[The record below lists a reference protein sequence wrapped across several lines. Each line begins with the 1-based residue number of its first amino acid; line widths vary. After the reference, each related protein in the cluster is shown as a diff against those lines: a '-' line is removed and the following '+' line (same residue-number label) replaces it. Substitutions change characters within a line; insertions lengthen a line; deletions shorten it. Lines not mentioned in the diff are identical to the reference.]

1 MNKLWETM
9 EGKDSHANGNSSA
22 KFQDEMEKGRSCD
35 PFEMS
40 LVPSTRNLDGPFMMP
55 LLPIPNA
62 SQSNS
67 KASVVLIGTTAR
79 GELYQLLDLWTLVL
93 TNLPI
98 VFKLLCLGKKGSCC
112 SRDVTRKQDVQK
124 ALCGADC
131 VFHLAPYGMSGKEML
146 QFGCVDDAN
155 INGTCHVLEACV
167 EHGVKRL
174 VYVSTYNV
182 VFGGKE
188 IINGNETLPYFPLDD
203 YVDPYSRSKCIAE
216 QLVLKSNGRP
226 LKKKNGNLYTCAI
239 RPAAIYGPGEER
251 HLPRIINLLKLGLL
265 PFKIGEE
272 RVKSD
277 WVYIDNLVLAL
288 ILASMGLLDDI
299 PQREGRPIA
308 AGQPYFLSDGSPVNS
323 FEFLRPLLQSLEY
336 DLPKRSLAVSHALV
350 LGRIFQLV
358 YTILYPWL
366 NRWWL
371 SQPLMLPTEVHE
383 VGVTHYFS
391 FLKAKE
397 ELGYVPMV
405 SPQEGMATTISY
417 FQERKMRSLDGPT
430 IYTWMFSVIGM
441 TLLFIAAYWPTFGP
455 VSLLR
460 DFCLFFFRSM
470 WVMRMVFILA
480 TAAHIGEAMY
490 ARHLAKKVDPLNA
503 RGWFWQTLALGV
515 LSLRFLLKRA
525 RKNHAVCLGVN
536 KMGLMS

>member
-22 KFQDEMEKGRSCD
+22 KFQDEMEKGQSCD

-40 LVPSTRNLDGPFMMP
+40 LVPSTSNLDGPFMMP

-67 KASVVLIGTTAR
+67 KASVVLIGTAAR
-79 GELYQLLDLWTLVL
+79 GGIVPAVGAVDIGVSKSAYCFQVA
-93 TNLPI
+93 LP
-98 VFKLLCLGKKGSCC
+98 GC

-124 ALCGADC
+124 ALHGADC
-131 VFHLAPYGMSGKEML
+131 VFHLASYGMSGKEML

-251 HLPRIINLLKLGLL
+251 HLPRIINLSKLGLL

-308 AGQPYFLSDGSPVNS
+308 AGQPYFLSD
-323 FEFLRPLLQSLEY
+323 
-336 DLPKRSLAVSHALV
+336 A
-350 LGRIFQLV
+350 
-358 YTILYPWL
+358 
-366 NRWWL
+366 
-371 SQPLMLPTEVHE
+371 

-480 TAAHIGEAMY
+480 TTAHIGEAMY

-525 RKNHAVCLGVN
+525 RK
-536 KMGLMS
+536 